1 MSRLIAGLPERDR
14 RRAAALFETCPA
26 VDIIVDGICRADGM
40 AEGTL
45 LIVESGLL
53 LVRSLRP
60 GANRRTVVGL
70 AGPAAVLLPPDAH
83 EELQALADSSVTVVT
98 PSAHEAL
105 LRVPGVAAAVVEG
118 IGDQLRERQESLAQ
132 LSIIRHVER
141 VRYKLTQLA
150 RTQGKVTGV
159 GVRIDLPLTQRLLAE
174 MIGSARET
182 VSLALAELTR
192 KGFVRREGRFYVVAV
207 APSKLEQA
215 GRAARTDEGA
225 ILQAR
230 ASRRLCENS

>member
-1 MSRLIAGLPERDR
+1 MLDPCDRAVASGSTGRRRMSHLIAGLPEPDK
-14 RRAAALFETCPA
+14 RRAAALLETCPA
-26 VDIIVDGICRADGM
+26 FDMVVDGIRGADGM
-40 AEGTL
+40 EEGTL

-53 LVRSLRP
+53 LVRSLHPDSSRP
-60 GANRRTVVGL
+60 TVVGL
-70 AGPAAVLLPPDAH
+70 ARPGAVLLPPEAH
-83 EELQALADSSVTVVT
+83 EELQALADSSLTVLT

-118 IGDQLRERQESLAQ
+118 ISDQLRERQESLAQ

-150 RTQGKVTGV
+150 RTHGKVTGG

-182 VSLALAELTR
+182 VSLALAELTQ
-192 KGFVRREGRFYVVAV
+192 KGFVRREGHFYVVAV
-207 APSKLEQA
+207 APSNLA
-215 GRAARTDEGA
+215 
-225 ILQAR
+225 
-230 ASRRLCENS
+230 

>member
-1 MSRLIAGLPERDR
+1 VRSSSCSTRAIVPPAGARDAGRMSRLIAGLPERDN
-14 RRAAALFETCPA
+14 RRAAALLETCPA
-26 VDIIVDGICRADGM
+26 FEIVVDGIRRTDGM

-45 LIVESGLL
+45 LVVESGLL
-53 LVRSLRP
+53 LVRSLCP
-60 GANRRTVVGL
+60 GASRRTVVGL
-70 AGPAAVLLPPDAH
+70 AGTGAILLPPAAH
-83 EELQALADSSVTVVT
+83 EELEALADSSLTIVT

-132 LSIIRHVER
+132 LSIIRPVER

-150 RTQGKVTGV
+150 RTHGKVTGG

-182 VSLALAELTR
+182 VSLALAELTQ
-192 KGFVRREGRFYVVAV
+192 KGFVHREGHFYVVAV
-207 APSKLEQA
+207 APSNLA
-215 GRAARTDEGA
+215 
-225 ILQAR
+225 
-230 ASRRLCENS
+230 

>member
-1 MSRLIAGLPERDR
+1 MQLMVDPCDRAAASGSAGRGRMSRLIAELPERDK
-14 RRAAALFETCPA
+14 RRATALLETCPA
-26 VDIIVDGICRADGM
+26 FEIVVDGNRGADGM

-45 LIVESGLL
+45 LVVESGLL

-60 GANRRTVVGL
+60 GASRSTVVGL
-70 AGPAAVLLPPDAH
+70 AGAGAVLLLPNAH
-83 EELQALADSSVTVVT
+83 EELQALTDSSLTVVT

-105 LRVPGVAAAVVEG
+105 LRIPGVAAAVVEG
-118 IGDQLRERQESLAQ
+118 IGEQLRERQESLAQ

-150 RTQGKVTGV
+150 RTHGKVTGG

-182 VSLALAELTR
+182 VSLALAELTQ
-192 KGFVRREGRFYVVAV
+192 KGFVRREGHFYVVAV
-207 APSKLEQA
+207 APSNL
-215 GRAARTDEGA
+215 
-225 ILQAR
+225 
-230 ASRRLCENS
+230 S

>member
-1 MSRLIAGLPERDR
+1 MLDPSDRRGRMSRLIAGLPERDK
-14 RRAAALFETCPA
+14 RRAAVLLETCPA
-26 VDIIVDGICRADGM
+26 IDMAMDGIRGADGM

-45 LIVESGLL
+45 LVVESGFL
-53 LVRSLRP
+53 LVRCLRP
-60 GANRRTVVGL
+60 GASRRTVVGL
-70 AGPAAVLLPPDAH
+70 AGRGAVLLPPDAH
-83 EELQALADSSVTVVT
+83 EELQALADSSLTVVT

-105 LRVPGVAAAVVEG
+105 LCVPGVAAAVVEG

-150 RTQGKVTGV
+150 RTHGKVTGG

-182 VSLALAELTR
+182 VSLALAELTQ
-192 KGFVRREGRFYVVAV
+192 KGFVRREGHFYVVAV
-207 APSKLEQA
+207 APSNL
-215 GRAARTDEGA
+215 
-225 ILQAR
+225 
-230 ASRRLCENS
+230 S

>member
-1 MSRLIAGLPERDR
+1 MSRLIAGLPERDK
-14 RRAAALFETCPA
+14 RRAAALLETCLA
-26 VDIIVDGICRADGM
+26 VEIVVDGIRGTDGM

-45 LIVESGLL
+45 LVVESGLL

-60 GANRRTVVGL
+60 DASRRTVVGL
-70 AGPAAVLLPPDAH
+70 AGTGAVLLPPAAH
-83 EELQALADSSVTVVT
+83 EELQALADSSLTVVT

-150 RTQGKVTGV
+150 RTHGKVTGG

-182 VSLALAELTR
+182 VSLALAELTQ
-192 KGFVRREGRFYVVAV
+192 KGFVRREGHFYVVAV
-207 APSKLEQA
+207 APSNLA
-215 GRAARTDEGA
+215 
-225 ILQAR
+225 
-230 ASRRLCENS
+230 

>member
-1 MSRLIAGLPERDR
+1 MLDPSDRRGRMSRLIAGLPEHDQ
-14 RRAAALFETCPA
+14 RRAAVLLETCPA
-26 VDIIVDGICRADGM
+26 IDMAMDGIRGADGM
-40 AEGTL
+40 AEGAL
-45 LIVESGLL
+45 LVVESGFL

-60 GANRRTVVGL
+60 GARRTVVAL
-70 AGPAAVLLPPDAH
+70 AGAGAILLPPDSH
-83 EELQALADSSVTVVT
+83 EELQALADSSLTVVT

-105 LRVPGVAAAVVEG
+105 LRVPGVAAVVVEG

-150 RTQGKVTGV
+150 RTHGKVTGD

-182 VSLALAELTR
+182 VSLALADLTQQ
-192 KGFVRREGRFYVVAV
+192 GFVRREGHFYVVAV
-207 APSKLEQA
+207 APSNL
-215 GRAARTDEGA
+215 
-225 ILQAR
+225 
-230 ASRRLCENS
+230 S